1 MNKAIDEYK
10 EADLED
16 TLDHAYK
23 ISLAVIN
30 DVWNK
35 NKDDESVDTDDICV
49 VEKAMKVLCI
59 HCDMKHKIATK

>member
-1 MNKAIDEYK
+1 MNKAVDEYR
-10 EADLED
+10 EVDLEE
-16 TLDHAYK
+16 TLDRAYK

-35 NKDDESVDTDDICV
+35 NKDDESVDTDDICA

-59 HCDMKHKIATK
+59 HRDIKKTMVK